1 MKTQAHFYASF
12 STILAPALAA
22 GLILAAAPA
31 EAGGVTAG
39 TLIQNTA
46 NASFEDT
53 GGSSRNITSNT
64 VTVRVDEL
72 LDVTLASKD
81 AGPISAQP
89 GNAVLTFELT
99 NQGNGPEAFRLTA
112 NPAVAGNEFDTT
124 IRNIAVDTNSNGV
137 YDDGVDQILAA
148 PATTAV
154 LAADARLT
162 IFVLVSVPSNVANG
176 KASTVSLTAEAVTG
190 SGTAGTV
197 FAGKG
202 DGGGDAIVGSTGA
215 LADARGRL
223 TSAVATVALVK
234 SVSLRDP
241 FGGTGAVKGSVA
253 TFSIEATV
261 SGSGEVR
268 NLTVTDAI
276 PTGTTYA
283 PGSLKLDGSALSDAA
298 DSDAGTGS
306 NAAGI
311 NVKLG
316 TAPAGTRRT
325 VTFNV
330 VID

>member
-1 MKTQAHFYASF
+1 MKTQALLYASF
-12 STILAPALAA
+12 STIIAPALAG

-53 GGSSRNITSNT
+53 GGTRNVTSNT

-72 LDVTLASKD
+72 LDVTIASRD
-81 AGPISAQP
+81 AGPITAQP

-112 NPAVAGNEFDTT
+112 NPAVAGNDFDTT
-124 IRNIAVDTNSNGV
+124 IRNIAVDTNNNGT
-137 YDDGVDQILAA
+137 YEEGVDQILAA

-162 IFVLVSVPSNVANG
+162 IFVLVSVPANVADGRTSNV
-176 KASTVSLTAEAVTG
+176 SLSAEAVTG
-190 SGTAGTV
+190 SGTPGTA
-197 FAGKG
+197 FAGRG

-234 SVSLRDP
+234 SVVVRDP
-241 FGGTGAVKGSVA
+241 FGGTGAVKGSIA
-253 TFSIEATV
+253 TFTIEATV
-261 SGSGEVR
+261 SGTGAVN
-268 NLTVTDAI
+268 NLTITDPI
-276 PTGTTYA
+276 PAGTTYA
-283 PGSLKLDGSALSDAA
+283 PGSLRLDGSTLTDAA

-306 NAAGI
+306 NASGI
-311 NVKLG
+311 NVRIG
-316 TAPAGTRRT
+316 TAPTGARRT